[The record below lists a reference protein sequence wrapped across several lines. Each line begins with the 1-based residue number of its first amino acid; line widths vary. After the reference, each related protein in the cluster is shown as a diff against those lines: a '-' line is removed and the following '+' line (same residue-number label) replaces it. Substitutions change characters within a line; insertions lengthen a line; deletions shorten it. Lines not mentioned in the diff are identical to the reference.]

1 MTTLVAENEEIRA
14 PVRVTRHSLP
24 RVACALFAC
33 PDCNF
38 PLVGAKFTSR
48 TEDDFHDE
56 VFELFC
62 RECDWRE
69 AMLGRDAVDRMI
81 VNWSGRTMTRLIH
94 GAWEITRSLSEQMWR
109 NKR

>member
-1 MTTLVAENEEIRA
+1 MTTFVAENEDIRA

-24 RVACALFAC
+24 HVVCALFAC

-38 PLVGAKFTSR
+38 PLVGAKFASCT
-48 TEDDFHDE
+48 DDAFHDE

-69 AMLGRDAVDRMI
+69 PMLGRDAVDRMI
-81 VNWSGRTMTRLIH
+81 VNWSARTMTRLIQ
-94 GAWEITRSLSEQMWR
+94 GA
-109 NKR
+109 